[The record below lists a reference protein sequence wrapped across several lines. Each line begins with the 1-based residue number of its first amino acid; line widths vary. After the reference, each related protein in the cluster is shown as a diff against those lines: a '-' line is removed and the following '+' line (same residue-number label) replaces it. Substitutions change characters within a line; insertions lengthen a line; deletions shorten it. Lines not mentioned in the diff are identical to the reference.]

1 MNDISATERE
11 AVTIMVAP
19 NGARRSK
26 ADHPALP
33 LSSDELAQCAED
45 CLKAGAT
52 AIHLHVRDDEGRHSL
67 DAERYR
73 QAIAAIR
80 ERVGDDMIIQVTT
93 EAVGRYRPREQMELL
108 RELRPQAASL
118 AIREILP
125 QGATAAE
132 VGALAAFLH
141 EMHDAGVLVQ
151 YILYDADDLRRLAV
165 LHEEGRIPQ
174 RQPWMLFVLGRYAR
188 DGRSHPGDLTPFLRE
203 LQAGRLHEAPWSVC
217 AFGVNEYL
225 CAVNAAALGGDV
237 RVGFENNLL
246 RADGSLAADNADNV
260 ARIAEAID
268 KMGRKI
274 ATAQEALDRLCRSAG
289 AVRQT

>member
-1 MNDISATERE
+1 MNDAASTGCQATM
-11 AVTIMVAP
+11 IMVAP

-33 LSSDELAQCAED
+33 ISVDELAQCASD
-45 CLKAGAT
+45 CLIAGAA
-52 AIHLHVRDDEGRHSL
+52 AIHLHVRDDQGRHSL
-67 DAERYR
+67 DADRYR

-80 ERVGDDMIIQVTT
+80 ERVGDEMIIQVTT
-93 EAVGRYRPREQMELL
+93 EAVGRYQPREQMELL

-125 QGATAAE
+125 QGATADEVKRVAE
-132 VGALAAFLH
+132 FLH

-151 YILYDADDLRRLAV
+151 YILYDDDDFLRLAI
-165 LHEEGRIPQ
+165 LHDEGRIPQ
-174 RQPWMLFVLGRYAR
+174 RLPWMLFVLGRYAR
-188 DGRSHPGDLTPFLRE
+188 NRQSDPGELAPFLRE
-203 LQAGRLHEAPWSVC
+203 LAASKLRDAPWSVC

-225 CAVNAAALGGDV
+225 SAMNAAALGGGV

-246 RADGSLAADNADNV
+246 AADGTMAADNAANV
-260 ARIAEAID
+260 ARIADAIA

-274 ATAQEALDRLCRSAG
+274 ATTQEALQMLHRSAG
-289 AVRQT
+289 DFH